1 MAEAS
6 LDAFKAKDTWFV
18 ADWLKSNL
26 EKLAQALLSFAL
38 YLKVFKN
45 CLYYLRQSRVF
56 SSKPC
61 LLERFLGVGAFKCP
75 GGCPGGCLRSAHTM
89 GLVPA
94 TSPCN
99 KSQIFKL
106 RFDWYINAEGN
117 EKTIPHDQPALLQI
131 KHSQQ
136 ILAQKVQDVLSA
148 QTLGKS
154 NWFLSGIKIR
164 ERTERKGHSILRHT
178 LSAHK
183 AAQQSS

>member
-6 LDAFKAKDTWFV
+6 LDAFKAKDTRFV

-26 EKLAQALLSFAL
+26 ERLAQALLSLAL

-45 CLYYLRQSRVF
+45 CLYYLRHVRVL

-61 LLERFLGVGAFKCP
+61 LLERFPGVGAFKCP
-75 GGCPGGCLRSAHTM
+75 GGFLRSVHTM
-89 GLVPA
+89 GLVTA

-99 KSQIFKL
+99 KSQGLVASSHDATSPFDLLQGLVAGTSFSCVPTFKL

-117 EKTIPHDQPALLQI
+117 EKAIPHDQPALLQI

-154 NWFLSGIKIR
+154 N
-164 ERTERKGHSILRHT
+164 
-178 LSAHK
+178 
-183 AAQQSS
+183 